1 MKCKN
6 CKKTSFKKILKLG
19 KQPLSGFFYEKKIT
33 NLKTYSLDLYK
44 CNNCNLVQLK
54 NEFISNK
61 LFGKNYGYET
71 AVSNLMVSH
80 LNEKKKKLIRNKY
93 VKKKSKILDIGCN
106 DGTFL
111 NLFKNSHDL
120 FGIDP
125 SAIKFK
131 KKYNKNIELITDYFS
146 KKNLLA
152 KINKKTKFDL
162 ITSFAVFYDID
173 DPNAFCNDIDE
184 LLMDNGVWVCEF
196 SYLPL
201 MLKNLTFDQICHE
214 HLTYYTVNVFE
225 KIINKSGLRIL
236 DLSLNEINGGSIEII
251 VCKKNSN
258 HKSNLRKIEKIKKD
272 ENKINDKS
280 YLNFQNRV
288 INIKKE
294 LISFLV
300 KNKGTIGYGASTKGN
315 IILNFCK
322 IKSNN
327 LNFICDANPKKINK
341 YTPGSNIKIIT
352 KSKMR
357 KINPKNLLILIWS
370 FRKEVIKQEKNFIKN
385 GGNLIFHLPK
395 FHIVNKKNYNKVS
408 NQKFSEISYNY

>member
-80 LNEKKKKLIRNKY
+80 LNKKKKKLIRNKY

-184 LLMDNGVWVCEF
+184 LLMDNGVWVCEL

>member
-61 LFGKNYGYET
+61 LFGKSYGYET

-80 LNEKKKKLIRNKY
+80 LNKKKKKLIRNKY

>member
-61 LFGKNYGYET
+61 LFGKSYGYET

-80 LNEKKKKLIRNKY
+80 LNKKKKKLIRNKY

-184 LLMDNGVWVCEF
+184 LLMDNGVWVCEL